1 MKLGNFAKALANSM
15 CFRRQWVVD
24 TLLRALIL
32 FCLTGFSTFASG
44 IDRGYDPL
52 MLQKGQ
58 ELYQANCANC
68 HGMNAEGTVRNW
80 HERDENG
87 NLPPPPLNGTA
98 HTWHHPIKSLALTIR
113 NGTQAIGGNMPPWR
127 NKLTDDEIFEII
139 IWLTSLWPDEIYQTW
154 LKLNN
159 S

>member
-1 MKLGNFAKALANSM
+1 
-15 CFRRQWVVD
+15 
-24 TLLRALIL
+24 
-32 FCLTGFSTFASG
+32 
-44 IDRGYDPL
+44 

-58 ELYQANCANC
+58 ALYQANCASC
-68 HGMNAEGTVRNW
+68 HGMNAEGTVKNW
-80 HERDENG
+80 QERDENG

-98 HTWHHPIKSLALTIR
+98 HTWHHPIKSLGLTIR
-113 NGTQAIGGNMPPWR
+113 NGTQAIGGNMPPWKD
-127 NKLTDDEIFEII
+127 KLTDDEIFEII